1 MIYRNKVLGE
11 FMTSYAKFR
20 ITGLIAGPVFF
31 AGVMAFAPD
40 EDMVWRLGAV
50 ILWMLIW
57 WVSEAAPLAATSLL
71 PIIVLPILG
80 VREAS
85 AVMSNYAHPLIFL
98 MFAGLTIALAM
109 QRAHLHRRIV
119 VAILRRTGTRVDG
132 VILGFMLASALL
144 SMWLSNTATTAA
156 MLPIALSFI
165 AILTA
170 PLDASRD
177 EPPRREEMTTQQH
190 RLALTILL
198 GIAYAANIGGTAT
211 LIGTAPNALFAGYMS
226 TRFGL
231 DVDFLSWMMMTLPFT
246 IIMLFVM
253 WFMLTRLIYP
263 STLGRLDGFEQV
275 LDKAEEELGEMSRE
289 EKAVAILFAVTV
301 FLWIFHRLIPLEGL
315 DNAVIGVAAS
325 VACFAVPVRLRPLQ
339 FMLRW
344 QDMRNLSWGVL
355 LLLGG
360 GLALGDAMTATGL
373 SASLGRLV
381 IEYSALG
388 DNIWMAFAA
397 LGLTLTEF
405 ASNTAMTATLLPV
418 ISEIAAEQGRSPLMF
433 GVPLTLATSCAFMMP
448 MATPPNALVFASGYI
463 RVAEM
468 VRAGFL
474 INIAALVVLILIL
487 QITVPFVAAL
497 I

>member
-1 MIYRNKVLGE
+1 MIYRDMNYEGFQRLG
-11 FMTSYAKFR
+11 
-20 ITGLIAGPVFF
+20 LLLGPACF
-31 AGVMAFAPD
+31 AAVMAFAPD
-40 EDMVWRLGAV
+40 GGASGEGAVWRLSAV

-57 WVSEAAPLAATSLL
+57 WVSEAIPLAATALL
-71 PIIVLPILG
+71 PIVLLPVLE
-80 VREAS
+80 VRGAS
-85 AVMSNYAHPLIFL
+85 AVMGNYAHPLIIL

-109 QRAHLHRRIV
+109 QRAQLHKRIV

-132 VILGFMLASALL
+132 VILGFMLSSALL

-165 AILTA
+165 AILTT
-170 PLDASRD
+170 PLHATHDA
-177 EPPRREEMTTQQH
+177 PPRREDMTVEQH

-211 LIGTAPNALFAGYMS
+211 LIGTAPNALFAGFMS

-231 DVDFLSWMMMTLPFT
+231 DVDFLSWMMMSLPFT
-246 IIMLFVM
+246 LIMLFVM
-253 WFMLTRLIYP
+253 WLMLTRFIFP
-263 STLGRLDGFEQV
+263 SALRDLSGFSEV
-275 LDKAEEELGEMSRE
+275 LDQVEEELGEMSRE
-289 EKAVAILFAVTV
+289 EKAVAILFGVTV
-301 FLWIFHRLIPLEGL
+301 FFWVFRRLIPLEGL
-315 DNAVIGVAAS
+315 DNAVIGMAA
-325 VACFAVPVRLRPLQ
+325 VMGCFAIPVRWRPLT

-344 QDMRNLSWGVL
+344 QDMRDLSWGVL
-355 LLLGG
+355 ILLGG

-373 SASLGRLV
+373 SASLGHGV
-381 IEYSALG
+381 IEYSGLG

-418 ISEIAAEQGRSPLMF
+418 ISEIAADQGHDPLMF

-448 MATPPNALVFASGYI
+448 MATPPNALVFSSGYI

-468 VRAGFL
+468 IRAGFW
-474 INIAALVVLILIL
+474 INIVALVLLVLIL
-487 QITVPFVAAL
+487 QITVPFVAAM